1 MNYQS
6 IHIVNTNKR
15 INSINISRLDFLKKI
30 SFSFGVLMTSC
41 TPVNILLNTHDDKY
55 DDDSIL
61 KTKILRAFVT
71 AVIPGTDPNN
81 PDICKIFCDD
91 YYSFHKYCGF
101 FVSDLCS
108 KSQNL
113 FGSECFY
120 DLSIEQRTEVIQ
132 SGLEDDSITERIYTA
147 AIFIAQVSVYCS
159 IYDDEKGCNLIDFKG
174 NYGFIDAEIYY
185 RNPQVYLAEEITST
199 GNYS

>member
-1 MNYQS
+1 MNNLS
-6 IHIVNTNKR
+6 IYIGNTDKK

-30 SFSFGVLMTSC
+30 SLSLGVLMTSC
-41 TPVNILLNTHDDKY
+41 TPINILLNTHDDKY
-55 DDDSIL
+55 DEDSKL
-61 KTKILRAFVT
+61 KSKILRAFVT
-71 AVIPGTDPNN
+71 AVIPGSDLNN
-81 PDICKIFCDD
+81 PELCKIFCDD
-91 YYSFHKYCGF
+91 YYPFHKYCGF

-108 KSQNL
+108 KSQKL

-132 SGLEDDSITERIYTA
+132 SGLDDDSTTERIYTA
-147 AIFIAQVSVYCS
+147 GIFIAQVSVYCS

-174 NYGFIDAEIYY
+174 SYGFMDAEIYY
-185 RNPQVYLAEEITST
+185 SNPQIYLAEEITST